1 MDIVDFLTSQSTAL
15 SVGIYV
21 FIFLIALLESIPMF
35 GFFIPGQIIAVT
47 AGLMSK
53 IGSLD
58 IITVIISLFLGAV
71 IGDLIG
77 YFLGSKYGENLI
89 IKYGKYFF
97 LKKENFEKT
106 QELINEHTGKTIII
120 GRFNSVTRA
129 FTPFTAGSM
138 RVPFSKFIFY
148 AILGGLSWAFS
159 FAMLG
164 YIFGN
169 NYRAL
174 ADYFGEFILIA
185 IIIGAIIIYLYKLA
199 NKKRRIFH
207 RRHLYI
213 LLINL
218 FSLYMFFKMVEN
230 FVEQKILTNF
240 DIWLNSNI
248 NKIWNPFLDNLMVF
262 ITNLGGT
269 AVISILSIVL
279 LIFFISERKWRYST
293 LLITS
298 VIGGKALEVLV
309 KYIIS
314 RDRPLDYLIDADG
327 FSFPSGHAT
336 ISAIFFS
343 LLIYYFK
350 NHIFN
355 KKLKYFLFSIS
366 VLLILGIGFSRI
378 YLGVHWFTDV
388 VAGFSLGLFWLTIL
402 ILALESVT
410 TIFKEKVAQ
419 IKKVLNKD
427 KSL

>member
-1 MDIVDFLTSQSTAL
+1 MHLLDILTNQSGAFSL
-15 SVGIYV
+15 GIYIFV
-21 FIFLIALLESIPMF
+21 FFIALLESIPMF
-35 GFFIPGQIIAVT
+35 GFFIPGQIVAITV
-47 AGLMSK
+47 GLMSK

-58 IITVIISLFLGAV
+58 IITVVISLFLGAV

-89 IKYGKYFF
+89 TKYGKYFF

-106 QELINEHTGKTIII
+106 RELINEHTGKTILI

-129 FTPFTAGSM
+129 FTPFTAGSIG
-138 RVPFSKFIFY
+138 VPFSKFIFY
-148 AILGGLSWAFS
+148 AILGGLSWALS
-159 FAMLG
+159 FAMIG

-169 NYRAL
+169 NYQAL

-185 IIIGAIIIYLYKLA
+185 IIIGALIIYLYKKA

-218 FSLYMFFKMVEN
+218 FSLYTFFKMVEN
-230 FVEQKILTNF
+230 FVDQKILTTF
-240 DIWLNSNI
+240 DIWLNLNI
-248 NKIWNPFLDNLMVF
+248 HKIWNPFMDNLMVF

-269 AVISILSIVL
+269 TVISILSIVL
-279 LIFFISERKWRYST
+279 LIFFISEHKWRYST

-298 VIGGKALEVLV
+298 VMGGKMLEVLV
-309 KYIIS
+309 KYIIG
-314 RDRPLDYLIDADG
+314 RDRPLDYLIVADG

-336 ISAIFFS
+336 ISIIFFS

-355 KKLKYFLFSIS
+355 KKLKYFLIS
-366 VLLILGIGFSRI
+366 VSALLILSIGFSRI

-388 VAGFSLGLFWLTIL
+388 IAGFSLGLFWLTLLIL
-402 ILALESVT
+402 ILEAIT

-419 IKKVLNKD
+419 IKNYLNR
-427 KSL
+427 